1 MNCPKCSSKL
11 RNEKYKGMNVD
22 KCGDCHGTW
31 LDFNEL
37 DQLEDTVLKDD
48 SLKGTMVT
56 RPHESSIQCPKCQ
69 GAMRQFRYRYNEL
82 FLDVC
87 AMNHG
92 FWLDKGEEK
101 QVVELME
108 RRIKKL
114 NRSSKA
120 EQEWSK
126 FLSARGTRSIID
138 KIKNAFR
145 R

>member
-1 MNCPKCSSKL
+1 M
-11 RNEKYKGMNVD
+11 
-22 KCGDCHGTW
+22 
-31 LDFNEL
+31 
-37 DQLEDTVLKDD
+37 Q
-48 SLKGTMVT
+48 
-56 RPHESSIQCPKCQ
+56 
-69 GAMRQFRYRYNEL
+69 QFRYRYNEL

-87 AMNHG
+87 AINHG

-126 FLSARGTRSIID
+126 FLSARGTRSIFD
-138 KIKNAFR
+138 KIRNIFR